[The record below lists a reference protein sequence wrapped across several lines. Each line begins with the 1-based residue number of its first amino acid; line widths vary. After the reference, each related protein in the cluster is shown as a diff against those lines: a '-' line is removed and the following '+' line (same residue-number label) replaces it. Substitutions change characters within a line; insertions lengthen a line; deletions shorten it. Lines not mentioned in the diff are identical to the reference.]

1 MTTETPASPS
11 VHAFVVESIRAFP
24 SLHRSRAD
32 VLEFVLCTIGT
43 GFEWQPDGTL
53 AYAGGR
59 EDSTGPWTP
68 EQEYEHLNAYPPVVR
83 DVLQKSF
90 DERVR
95 EYSAI
100 VENAEELAES
110 MELRGEVYP
119 QSDYAPLMNVPANV
133 RPDWKLAVEEITV
146 MARAAGWKL

>member
-1 MTTETPASPS
+1 MTTETPVAPS

-43 GFEWQPDGTL
+43 GFEWQRDGTL
-53 AYAGGR
+53 AYDGGH
-59 EDSTGPWTP
+59 EDPRGPWTP

-83 DVLQKSF
+83 DVLQKSAE
-90 DERVR
+90 ERVR

-100 VENAEELAES
+100 VAQADQLAES
-110 MELRGEVYP
+110 MELHGDFYP
-119 QSDYAPLMNVPANV
+119 PSDYAPLMNVPANV
-133 RPDWKLAVEEITV
+133 RDDWKLAVEEITV

>member
-1 MTTETPASPS
+1 M
-11 VHAFVVESIRAFP
+11 ESIRAFP

-43 GFEWQPDGTL
+43 GFKWQPDGTL
-53 AYAGGR
+53 AYDDGR

-68 EQEYEHLNAYPPVVR
+68 EQEYERLNAYPPVVQ
-83 DVLQKSF
+83 DVLRESTE
-90 DERVR
+90 ERVR

-100 VENAEELAES
+100 VENAEKLAES
-110 MELRGEVYP
+110 MELHGGVYQ

-133 RPDWKLAVEEITV
+133 RAWEF
-146 MARAAGWKL
+146 RFRRGC

>member
-1 MTTETPASPS
+1 MTAETPVAPS
-11 VHAFVVESIRAFP
+11 VHDFVVESIRAFP

-43 GFEWQPDGTL
+43 GFEWQTDGTL
-53 AYAGGR
+53 AYDGGR

-68 EQEYEHLNAYPPVVR
+68 EQEYERLNAYPPVVR
-83 DVLQKSF
+83 DVLREST

-100 VENAEELAES
+100 VENAEKLAES

-119 QSDYAPLMNVPANV
+119 QSVYAPLMNVPANV
-133 RPDWKLAVEEITV
+133 RDDWKLAVEEIAV
-146 MARAAGWKL
+146 IAREAGWKL